1 MRESTSGKQ
10 TRASVGKDD
19 QDKTLR
25 RPVRGRLVRPA
36 WYAADVGRPGKAGD
50 VTATTA
56 EDNAVGAVGNSDGPR
71 AVYPPPLM
79 DRAIKTSERIAA
91 AIVSD
96 IISSELKPGDRLPNE
111 AAMVERFRV
120 GRGSLREAL
129 RILEVHGLISLRSGP
144 GGGPEVIAVN
154 PRDVARTFSL
164 YLHLSRATI
173 RELIEAR
180 LFLEPMIA
188 RMAAETREPTG
199 MKRLHEALD
208 YEESIPKND
217 PRYIFAGNNFHYVLA
232 TMSGN
237 AVIDL
242 MATALKE
249 LYTTR
254 VVGGGLV
261 NDLDQEKLRDDHR
274 EIGMAIIKGDPQKA
288 ERLARQ
294 HTEYYL
300 GKVVRIPG
308 FAESTIT
315 WG

>member
-1 MRESTSGKQ
+1 MAGMN
-10 TRASVGKDD
+10 KDD

-36 WYAADVGRPGKAGD
+36 WYAAGVRIPGEVGEAN
-50 VTATTA
+50 ATPT
-56 EDNAVGAVGNSDGPR
+56 ENIAVGAVGKPDGPR
-71 AVYPPPLM
+71 AVYPPPLI

-91 AIVSD
+91 AIVSE
-96 IISSELKPGDRLPNE
+96 IISLELKPGDRLPNE

-173 RELIEAR
+173 RELTEAR

-188 RMAAETREPTG
+188 RMAAETREPEG
-199 MKRLHEALD
+199 MKRLQEALD
-208 YEESIPKND
+208 YEASVPKND

-242 MATALKE
+242 IATALKE

-261 NDLDQEKLRDDHR
+261 NDLDQEKLRSDHR
-274 EIGMAIIKGDPQKA
+274 KIGMAIIKGDPETA

-294 HTEYYL
+294 HTQYYL
-300 GKVVRIPG
+300 GKVMRIPG

>member
-1 MRESTSGKQ
+1 MN
-10 TRASVGKDD
+10 KDD

-36 WYAADVGRPGKAGD
+36 WYAADVGIPGEVGEAN
-50 VTATTA
+50 ATTP
-56 EDNAVGAVGNSDGPR
+56 EDIAVGAVGKSGGPR
-71 AVYPPPLM
+71 AVYPPPLI

-91 AIVSD
+91 AIVSE
-96 IISSELKPGDRLPNE
+96 IISLELKPGDRLPNE

-173 RELIEAR
+173 RELTEAR

-188 RMAAETREPTG
+188 RMAAETREPAG
-199 MKRLHEALD
+199 MERLQEALD
-208 YEESIPKND
+208 YEASIPKND

-242 MATALKE
+242 VTTALKE

-261 NDLDQEKLRDDHR
+261 NDLDQQKLRGDHR
-274 EIGMAIIKGDPQKA
+274 EIGMAIIEGDPQKA
-288 ERLARQ
+288 EQLARE
-294 HTEYYL
+294 HTRYYL
-300 GKVVRIPG
+300 GKVMRIPG

>member
-1 MRESTSGKQ
+1 M
-10 TRASVGKDD
+10 ADMNKDR
-19 QDKTLR
+19 QDKTPR

-36 WYAADVGRPGKAGD
+36 WYAADVGIPGEVGEAKA
-50 VTATTA
+50 TPTENIAA
-56 EDNAVGAVGNSDGPR
+56 GAVGKSDGPR
-71 AVYPPPLM
+71 AVYPPPLI

-91 AIVSD
+91 AIVSE
-96 IISSELKPGDRLPNE
+96 IISLELKPGDRLPNE

-173 RELIEAR
+173 RELTEAR

-188 RMAAETREPTG
+188 RMAAETREPEG
-199 MKRLHEALD
+199 MKRLQEALD
-208 YEESIPKND
+208 YEASIPKND

-242 MATALKE
+242 VATALKE

-261 NDLDQEKLRDDHR
+261 NDLDQEKLRSDHR
-274 EIGMAIIKGDPQKA
+274 EIGMAIIKGDPETA

-294 HTEYYL
+294 HTQYYL
-300 GKVVRIPG
+300 GKVMRIPG

>member
-1 MRESTSGKQ
+1 M
-10 TRASVGKDD
+10 ASMNKDD

-25 RPVRGRLVRPA
+25 RPGRGRLVRSA
-36 WYAADVGRPGKAGD
+36 WYPADVGIPGD
-50 VTATTA
+50 VGDANAATAQ
-56 EDNAVGAVGNSDGPR
+56 DVAVGAAGKPAGPR
-71 AVYPPPLM
+71 AVYPPPLI

-91 AIVSD
+91 AIVSE
-96 IISSELKPGDRLPNE
+96 IISLELKPGDRLPNE
-111 AAMVERFRV
+111 AAMVEQFRV

-173 RELIEAR
+173 RELTEAR

-188 RMAAETREPTG
+188 RMAAETREPEG
-199 MKRLHEALD
+199 MKRLQEALD
-208 YEESIPKND
+208 YEASVPKGD

-249 LYTTR
+249 LYTSR

-261 NDLDQEKLRDDHR
+261 NDLDQEKLRGDHR
-274 EIGMAIIKGDPQKA
+274 KIGMAIIEGDPEKA

-294 HTEYYL
+294 HTQYYL

>member
-1 MRESTSGKQ
+1 MN
-10 TRASVGKDD
+10 KDD
-19 QDKTLR
+19 QDKTPR
-25 RPVRGRLVRPA
+25 RPVRGRPVRSA
-36 WYAADVGRPGKAGD
+36 WYAADVGIPGEVGEAN
-50 VTATTA
+50 AATA
-56 EDNAVGAVGNSDGPR
+56 EDVAVRAVGKSAGPR
-71 AVYPPPLM
+71 AVYPPPLI

-91 AIVSD
+91 AIVSE
-96 IISSELKPGDRLPNE
+96 IISLELKPGDRLPNE
-111 AAMVERFRV
+111 AAMVEQFRV

-173 RELIEAR
+173 RELTEAR

-188 RMAAETREPTG
+188 RMAAETREPGG
-199 MKRLHEALD
+199 MKRLQEALD
-208 YEESIPKND
+208 YEASIPKGD

-249 LYTTR
+249 LYTSR

-261 NDLDQEKLRDDHR
+261 NDLDQEKLRGDHR
-274 EIGMAIIKGDPQKA
+274 KIGMAIIEGDPEKA

-294 HTEYYL
+294 HTQYYL

>member
-1 MRESTSGKQ
+1 MAGMN
-10 TRASVGKDD
+10 KDD

-36 WYAADVGRPGKAGD
+36 WYAAGVGIPGEVGEAN
-50 VTATTA
+50 ATQT
-56 EDNAVGAVGNSDGPR
+56 ENIGVGAVGKSDGPR
-71 AVYPPPLM
+71 AVYPPPLI

-91 AIVSD
+91 AIVSE
-96 IISSELKPGDRLPNE
+96 IISLELKPGDRLPNE

-173 RELIEAR
+173 RELTEAR

-188 RMAAETREPTG
+188 RMAAETREPGG
-199 MKRLHEALD
+199 MKRLQEALD
-208 YEESIPKND
+208 YEASIPKND

-249 LYTTR
+249 LYTSR

-261 NDLDQEKLRDDHR
+261 NDLDQEKLRSDHR
-274 EIGMAIIKGDPQKA
+274 KIGMAIIKGDPETA

-294 HTEYYL
+294 HTQYYL
-300 GKVVRIPG
+300 GKVMRIPG

>member
-1 MRESTSGKQ
+1 MN
-10 TRASVGKDD
+10 KDD
-19 QDKTLR
+19 QDQTLR

-36 WYAADVGRPGKAGD
+36 WYAADVGIPGEAGGAN
-50 VTATTA
+50 ATRA
-56 EDNAVGAVGNSDGPR
+56 EDIAVGAGGESDGPR
-71 AVYPPPLM
+71 AVFPPPLI

-91 AIVSD
+91 AIVSE
-96 IISSELKPGDRLPNE
+96 IISLELKPGDRLPNE

-173 RELIEAR
+173 RELTEAR
-180 LFLEPMIA
+180 MFLEPMIA
-188 RMAAETREPTG
+188 RMAAETREPAG
-199 MKRLHEALD
+199 MKRLQEALD
-208 YEESIPKND
+208 YEASIPKND
-217 PRYIFAGNNFHYVLA
+217 PRYIFAANNFHYVLA

-261 NDLDQEKLRDDHR
+261 NDLDQEKLRGDHR
-274 EIGMAIIKGDPQKA
+274 EIGMAIIKGDPEKA

-294 HTEYYL
+294 HTQYYL

>member
-1 MRESTSGKQ
+1 
-10 TRASVGKDD
+10 VGI
-19 QDKTLR
+19 
-25 RPVRGRLVRPA
+25 PG
-36 WYAADVGRPGKAGD
+36 DVGDANAATAQD
-50 VTATTA
+50 V
-56 EDNAVGAVGNSDGPR
+56 AVGAAGKSAGPR
-71 AVYPPPLM
+71 AVYPPPLI

-91 AIVSD
+91 AIVSE
-96 IISSELKPGDRLPNE
+96 IISLELKPGDRLPNE
-111 AAMVERFRV
+111 AAMVEQFRV

-173 RELIEAR
+173 RELTEAR

-188 RMAAETREPTG
+188 RMAAETREPEG
-199 MKRLHEALD
+199 MKRLQEALD
-208 YEESIPKND
+208 YEASVPKGD

-249 LYTTR
+249 LYTSR

-261 NDLDQEKLRDDHR
+261 NDLDQEKLRGDHR
-274 EIGMAIIKGDPQKA
+274 KIGMAIIEGDPEKA

-294 HTEYYL
+294 HTQYYL

>member
-1 MRESTSGKQ
+1 MAGMN
-10 TRASVGKDD
+10 KDD

-36 WYAADVGRPGKAGD
+36 WYAAGVGIPGEVGE
-50 VTATTA
+50 VNATPT
-56 EDNAVGAVGNSDGPR
+56 ENIAVGAVGKSDGPR
-71 AVYPPPLM
+71 AVYPPPLI

-91 AIVSD
+91 AIVSE
-96 IISSELKPGDRLPNE
+96 IISLDLKPGDRLPNE

-173 RELIEAR
+173 RELTEAR

-188 RMAAETREPTG
+188 RMAAETREPEG
-199 MKRLHEALD
+199 MKRLQEALD
-208 YEESIPKND
+208 YEASVPKND

-242 MATALKE
+242 IATALKE

-261 NDLDQEKLRDDHR
+261 NDLDQKKLRSDHR
-274 EIGMAIIKGDPQKA
+274 EIGMAIIKGDPETA

-294 HTEYYL
+294 HTQYYL
-300 GKVVRIPG
+300 GKVMRIPG

>member
-1 MRESTSGKQ
+1 MN
-10 TRASVGKDD
+10 KDD
-19 QDKTLR
+19 QDKPLR
-25 RPVRGRLVRPA
+25 RPGSGRLVWSA
-36 WYAADVGRPGKAGD
+36 WYAADVGIPGD
-50 VTATTA
+50 VGEATAATA
-56 EDNAVGAVGNSDGPR
+56 ENAVVGAVGKADGPR
-71 AVYPPPLM
+71 AVYPPPLI

-91 AIVSD
+91 AIVSE
-96 IISSELKPGDRLPNE
+96 IISLELKPGDRLPNE
-111 AAMVERFRV
+111 AAMVEQFRV

-173 RELIEAR
+173 RELTEAR

-188 RMAAETREPTG
+188 RMAAETREPEG
-199 MKRLHEALD
+199 MKRLQEALD
-208 YEESIPKND
+208 YEASIPRSD

-237 AVIDL
+237 TVIDL

-261 NDLDQEKLRDDHR
+261 NDLDQEKLRGDHR
-274 EIGMAIIKGDPQKA
+274 KIGMAIIEGDPEKA

-294 HTEYYL
+294 HTQYYL

>member
-1 MRESTSGKQ
+1 MN
-10 TRASVGKDD
+10 KDD
-19 QDKTLR
+19 QDKTLC
-25 RPVRGRLVRPA
+25 RPARGRLVWSA
-36 WYAADVGRPGKAGD
+36 WYAPDVGIPGEVGEAN
-50 VTATTA
+50 AATA
-56 EDNAVGAVGNSDGPR
+56 EDGAVGAVGKSAGPR
-71 AVYPPPLM
+71 AVYPPPLI

-91 AIVSD
+91 AIVSE
-96 IISSELKPGDRLPNE
+96 IISLELKPGDRLPNE
-111 AAMVERFRV
+111 AAMVEQFRV

-173 RELIEAR
+173 RELTEAR

-188 RMAAETREPTG
+188 RMAAETREPGG
-199 MKRLHEALD
+199 MKRLQEALD
-208 YEESIPKND
+208 YEASIPKGD

-249 LYTTR
+249 LYTSR

-261 NDLDQEKLRDDHR
+261 NDLDQEKLRGDHR
-274 EIGMAIIKGDPQKA
+274 RIGMAIIEGDPEKA

-294 HTEYYL
+294 HTQYYL

>member
-1 MRESTSGKQ
+1 
-10 TRASVGKDD
+10 VGI
-19 QDKTLR
+19 
-25 RPVRGRLVRPA
+25 PG
-36 WYAADVGRPGKAGD
+36 DVGDANAATAQD
-50 VTATTA
+50 V
-56 EDNAVGAVGNSDGPR
+56 AVGAAGKPAGPR
-71 AVYPPPLM
+71 AVYPPPLI

-91 AIVSD
+91 AIVSE
-96 IISSELKPGDRLPNE
+96 IISLELKPGDRLPNE
-111 AAMVERFRV
+111 AAMVEQFRV

-173 RELIEAR
+173 RELTEAR

-188 RMAAETREPTG
+188 RMAAETREPEG
-199 MKRLHEALD
+199 MKRLQEALD
-208 YEESIPKND
+208 YEASVPKGD

-249 LYTTR
+249 LYTSR

-261 NDLDQEKLRDDHR
+261 NDLDQEKLRGDHR
-274 EIGMAIIKGDPQKA
+274 KIGMAIIEGDPEKA

-294 HTEYYL
+294 HTQYYL